1 MPARMA
7 SSTADFICP
16 ASAASALG
24 IPDENLDAA
33 AQIYVDALAERDSMT
48 PEDAARAA
56 GARTAE
62 QIAALAARIRADRT
76 PARTA

>member
-1 MPARMA
+1 V
-7 SSTADFICP
+7 TA
-16 ASAASALG
+16 AALG
-24 IPDENLDAA
+24 IPAENLDAA

-56 GARTAE
+56 GARTPQ